1 MTTFVYSTTPL
12 PVPPPTRGRRK
23 GWLRWGALAVAA
35 VALFLVAVPAL
46 GVHGAVTATVFAAAV
61 AAWLGGRVD
70 DTYVALAAALV
81 LVLAGV
87 VRADELFASL
97 GDDTIWLL
105 IAAFVLAAGIA
116 SSGLAARG
124 TMFLIGGAA
133 TVRQLAHLL
142 TAALVVTTFA
152 VPATSGRA
160 ALAVPVFTALAS
172 AIDRRR
178 VVHALAL
185 LFPTVILLSAVA
197 SLLGAGA
204 HLVTSQILTAATGTG
219 IGFGQWLLLGLPLAV
234 VSSHLA
240 AEVVLMLFTQRADRR
255 EPLRIE
261 LTGAGEPLSTA
272 EKLAGATALAVVLL
286 WCTTPL
292 HGLHPALVA
301 LLGALAVAMPLKHGP
316 TTMGAALR
324 TVPWSLLIFMA
335 ATAVMG
341 GALVSSGVAGWLA
354 GTVFA
359 PAAALP
365 PWLFLTVVVIAST
378 AAHLAIGSRS
388 ARSSVLVPLVIPVA
402 IAAGV
407 NPVLAAFASTAAAG
421 FCHTLTSSAKPVAMF
436 ADVDGLPTY
445 SPRDLLRLSA
455 VLAPLHVLVVTVF
468 AVAVW
473 PRLGLPIHP

>member
-1 MTTFVYSTTPL
+1 MSSF
-12 PVPPPTRGRRK
+12 
-23 GWLRWGALAVAA
+23 A
-35 VALFLVAVPAL
+35 AL
-46 GVHGAVTATVFAAAV
+46 GVHGVVTAAVFAVAV
-61 AAWLGGRVD
+61 ACWLVGRVD

-87 VRADELFASL
+87 VQADELFDSL

-105 IAAFVLAAGIA
+105 IAAFVLAAGIT

-124 TMFLIGGAA
+124 TLFLAGGAA
-133 TVRQLAHLL
+133 TVRQLTHLV

-160 ALAVPVFTALAS
+160 ALAVPVFAALAR
-172 AIDRRR
+172 AIERPR
-178 VVHALAL
+178 VVHALSL

-240 AEVVLMLFTQRADRR
+240 AEVVLMVFTRRDDRR
-255 EPLRIE
+255 APLHVE
-261 LTGAGEPLSTA
+261 LTGAGEPFRPA
-272 EKLAGATALAVVLL
+272 EKVAGGVTLAVVLL
-286 WCTTPL
+286 WCTTAL

-301 LLGALAVAMPLKHGP
+301 LLGALAVTLPGRGV
-316 TTMGAALR
+316 TTLGAALR
-324 TVPWSLLIFMA
+324 TVPWSLLVFMA
-335 ATAVMG
+335 ATAVLG

-365 PWLFLTVVVIAST
+365 PWLFLAAVVTVNT

-402 IAAGV
+402 VAAGV

-436 ADVDGLPTY
+436 ADVDGVPTY

-473 PRLGLPIHP
+473 PRLGLPVHP

>member
-1 MTTFVYSTTPL
+1 MSNFPL
-12 PVPPPTRGRRK
+12 
-23 GWLRWGALAVAA
+23 AA
-35 VALFLVAVPAL
+35 SAL
-46 GVHGAVTATVFAAAV
+46 GVHGVVTAAVFAAAV
-61 AAWLGGRVD
+61 AAWLRGRVD
-70 DTYVALAAALV
+70 DTYVALAAALTLV
-81 LVLAGV
+81 LVGV
-87 VRADELFASL
+87 VPADELFASL

-124 TMFLIGGAA
+124 TVFLIGGAA
-133 TVRQLAHLL
+133 TVRQLAHLV

-172 AIDRRR
+172 VIDRRR

-234 VSSHLA
+234 ASSHLA
-240 AEVVLMLFTQRADRR
+240 AEVVLMLFTRRADRR

-261 LTGAGEPLSTA
+261 LTGTSEPLSPA
-272 EKLAGATALAVVLL
+272 EKLAGGTTVAVVLL
-286 WCTTPL
+286 WCTTAL

-301 LLGALAVAMPLKHGP
+301 LLGALAVAMPHKHSP
-316 TTMGAALR
+316 TSMGAALR

-365 PWLFLTVVVIAST
+365 PWLFLTVVVVAST

-402 IAAGV
+402 VAAGV

-436 ADVDGLPTY
+436 ADVDGVPTY

-455 VLAPLHVLVVTVF
+455 VLAPAHVLVVTLF

>member
-1 MTTFVYSTTPL
+1 MSTFVYSTTPAA
-12 PVPPPTRGRRK
+12 PDRRPPHRRG
-23 GWLRWGALAVAA
+23 WVRWGATGVAA
-35 VALFLVAVPAL
+35 ATVFLVAKPTL
-46 GVHGAVTATVFAAAV
+46 GVHGAVTATVFVAAV
-61 AAWLGGRVD
+61 AAWLVGRMD

-87 VRADELFASL
+87 LPPDELFASL

-116 SSGLAARG
+116 SSGLATRG
-124 TMFLIGGAA
+124 AVFLAGGA
-133 TVRQLAHLL
+133 TSVRQLAHLV

-204 HLVTSQILTAATGTG
+204 HLVTSQILIAATGSG

-240 AEVVLMLFTQRADRR
+240 AEVVLLVFTRRADRR
-255 EPLRIE
+255 QPLRID
-261 LTGAGEPLSTA
+261 LAGTNNPLSRA
-272 EKLAGATALAVVLL
+272 EKVAGGTALAVVLL

-301 LLGALAVAMPLKHGP
+301 LLGALAVAVPHKHNS
-316 TTMGAALR
+316 TTMTAALK
-324 TVPWSLLIFMA
+324 TVPWSLLVFMA

-359 PAAALP
+359 PAAGLP
-365 PWLFLTVVVIAST
+365 AWLFLAVVVAVST

-388 ARSSVLVPLVIPVA
+388 ARSSVLVPLVIPLA
-402 IAAGV
+402 MAAGV

-436 ADVDGLPTY
+436 ADVDGVPTY
-445 SPRDLLRLSA
+445 SPRDLLVLSA

>member
-1 MTTFVYSTTPL
+1 MSNL
-12 PVPPPTRGRRK
+12 
-23 GWLRWGALAVAA
+23 LVAA
-35 VALFLVAVPAL
+35 PAL
-46 GVHGAVTATVFAAAV
+46 GVHGVVTAAVFAAAV
-61 AAWLGGRVD
+61 GAWLSGRVD
-70 DTYVALAAALV
+70 DTYVALAAAVV

-116 SSGLAARG
+116 SSGLAARA

-133 TVRQLAHLL
+133 TVRQLAHLV

-160 ALAVPVFTALAS
+160 ALAVPVFTALAC

-178 VVHALAL
+178 VVVALAL

-240 AEVVLMLFTQRADRR
+240 AEVVLMVFTQRADRR
-255 EPLRIE
+255 EPLRIDLPNTAGP
-261 LTGAGEPLSTA
+261 LTLG
-272 EKLAGATALAVVLL
+272 EKLAGGTTLAVVLL
-286 WCTTPL
+286 WCMAPL
-292 HGLHPALVA
+292 HGLHPAVVA
-301 LLGALAVAMPLKHGP
+301 LLGALAIALPGKGVTPL
-316 TTMGAALR
+316 GAALR
-324 TVPWSLLIFMA
+324 TVPWSLLVFMA

-365 PWLFLTVVVIAST
+365 PWLFLTVVVAVST

-388 ARSSVLVPLVIPVA
+388 ARSTVLVPLVIPVA
-402 IAAGV
+402 MAAGV

-436 ADVDGLPTY
+436 ADVDGVPTY
-445 SPRDLLRLSA
+445 SPRDLRRLSA

-468 AVAVW
+468 AVAGW

>member
-12 PVPPPTRGRRK
+12 PAPPPTRARRK

-35 VALFLVAVPAL
+35 VALFLVAMPTL
-46 GVHGAVTATVFAAAV
+46 GVHGAVTATVFAGAV

-70 DTYVALAAALV
+70 DTYVALAAALI

-388 ARSSVLVPLVIPVA
+388 ARSTVLVPLVIPVA

-436 ADVDGLPTY
+436 ADVDGVPTY